1 MSRSTVN
8 RVLLGVAGLVLLAA
22 GVLVLAGGL
31 DLYRRLGVDPPSW
44 WPLTSP
50 DQPVV
55 SAYSRTEWV
64 NQSWWADRSWW
75 WAVVIAGPAIV
86 VAGAAWWLFAQ
97 LRRSGP
103 ATVAVPT
110 PGASGLRLRLRSRA
124 LEEVLETGT
133 VALPEVERA
142 GVRLVRGRRHPRLRA
157 TVRLTPGVIR
167 RPWSSTSRPARAATP
182 GPASA
187 SQGCRPTC
195 GSGWRRRSR
204 PPRRGAAA
212 GASTRGSGR
221 PADQRPRRAP
231 PSTGSITPVR

>member
-157 TVRLTPGVIR
+157 TVRLTPGGD
-167 RPWSSTSRPARAATP
+167 PAALVEHFETGPRSDARASLGLAGLPADLRVRVAAAKPAATP
-182 GPASA
+182 
-187 SQGCRPTC
+187 
-195 GSGWRRRSR
+195 
-204 PPRRGAAA
+204 RRG
-212 GASTRGSGR
+212 GR
-221 PADQRPRRAP
+221 RKHPR
-231 PSTGSITPVR
+231 VR